1 MRTLDILT
9 VLGLAISHT
18 TAQISTEGIKLPL
31 PTRELEWKDV
41 NFISISDSHGEPLTY
56 SLSLQI
62 LIARMALGASACK
75 LSSPPD
81 ENEADMNRRLGLNLY
96 DLDILYPRT

>member
-1 MRTLDILT
+1 
-9 VLGLAISHT
+9 
-18 TAQISTEGIKLPL
+18 
-31 PTRELEWKDV
+31 
-41 NFISISDSHGEPLTY
+41 
-56 SLSLQI
+56 LQI